1 MPLKN
6 YGVLV
11 GRVADRKIEA
21 GDNSP
26 HYQVQVVGGGN
37 HYRIAVNVRSA
48 QSPPDLLYIA
58 DEAFRHP
65 LLPMLDALPDGFTV
79 APSGPGGVALDY
91 IRGNLFERSAMRSL
105 PSTAPGPDN
114 DLSDK
119 IDHFVTRAIS
129 DPTARIFAFG
139 ERWGPEPTTPDK
151 VFGFSPGNGIHDI
164 HMNQGN
170 SGTFSRD
177 NGVWQDG
184 GVLLRFP
191 EQDQW
196 VAIFLAFQS
205 QAWHT
210 DDATGNPIGDPGG
223 GSEPDNKVRIIGAL
237 VNPIGPA
244 PESEWITLLNTTPD
258 DIDLT
263 GWAVLDRLKQ
273 RMPLGPQILSA
284 GETIRVPVQPPVQ
297 LGNNGGLITVVDGAG
312 LKVDGVS
319 YTGQQAGREGWTIVF

>member
-1 MPLKN
+1 MPLKD

-11 GRVADRKIEA
+11 GRVADRRIEA
-21 GDNSP
+21 GNDSP
-26 HYQVQVVGGGN
+26 HYQVHVVAGGIA
-37 HYRIAVNVRSA
+37 YRIAVNVRSA

-58 DEAFRHP
+58 DEAFKHP
-65 LLPMLDALPDGFTV
+65 LLPILDALSDGFNGV
-79 APSGPGGVALDY
+79 PSGPGGVALDY
-91 IRGNLFERSAMRSL
+91 IRGNLFDRNAMRTL
-105 PSTAPGPDN
+105 PSVSPGPDN

-119 IDHFVTRAIS
+119 IDHFLTRAIN

-139 ERWGPEPTTPDK
+139 ERWGPEQTTPDK

-170 SGTFSRD
+170 SGSFSRD

-210 DDATGNPIGDPGG
+210 DDATGDPIGDPGG
-223 GSEPDNKVRIIGAL
+223 GSDPDNKVRIIGAL

>member
-1 MPLKN
+1 MPLKD

-11 GRVADRKIEA
+11 GRVAGRKNEA
-21 GDNSP
+21 DINSP
-26 HYQVQVVGGGN
+26 HYQVHVVAGGIA
-37 HYRIAVNVRSA
+37 YRIAVNVRSA

-58 DEAFRHP
+58 DEAFKHP
-65 LLPMLDALPDGFTV
+65 VLPTLDALSDGFNGV
-79 APSGPGGVALDY
+79 PSGPGGVALDY
-91 IRGNLFERSAMRSL
+91 IRGNLFDRNAMRTL

-119 IDHFVTRAIS
+119 IDHFLTRAIN
-129 DPTARIFAFG
+129 DPSARIFAFG

-170 SGTFSRD
+170 GGSFSRD

-210 DDATGNPIGDPGG
+210 DDSTGDSIGGPGG
-223 GSEPDNKVRIIGAL
+223 GSEPDNKVRIVGAL

-244 PESEWITLLNTTPD
+244 PESEWITILNTTPD